1 MGRNAETNTMESN
14 EGDSMKS
21 LKEKIEVMQA
31 ALDGK
36 EIEYKNNGG
45 KWYPCQIQA
54 FDSWHC
60 GDYRIKP
67 EPMEF
72 WVNVYPYECLNVCH
86 NTKDMAEKMALGSCE
101 KTIKVREVIQEEE

>member
-1 MGRNAETNTMESN
+1 MSKT
-14 EGDSMKS
+14 

-36 EIEYKNNGG
+36 EIEYKNCASN
-45 KWYPCQIQA
+45 KWNKCSEPEMNFEY
-54 FDSWHC
+54 WGC

-72 WVNVYPYECLNVCH
+72 WVNVYNCDDIEIFTH
-86 NTKDMAEKMALGSCE
+86 KESAEIAGRCTSNFI
-101 KTIKVREVIQEEE
+101 KTIKVREVLE